1 MGSWVLF
8 LLGGAAVIIVVYN
21 RIAALSHRRR
31 NAFADID
38 VQLEQRYN
46 TIPNMVEV
54 VKAYAG
60 HEHKVFKEIAE
71 ARAATKDAFGVGEKR
86 FKAEAVLG
94 QALNHLYAVAENYP
108 ELKANENFMMLQQ
121 ELSDL
126 ENKISAARRF
136 FNSAT
141 AEYNTAIEQFPG
153 NIMARMFGYF
163 EEPYFRTDGDKEE
176 EIKAIPE
183 VKMAPVEK
191 K

>member
-1 MGSWVLF
+1 
-8 LLGGAAVIIVVYN
+8 
-21 RIAALSHRRR
+21 
-31 NAFADID
+31 
-38 VQLEQRYN
+38 
-46 TIPNMVEV
+46 
-54 VKAYAG
+54 
-60 HEHKVFKEIAE
+60 
-71 ARAATKDAFGVGEKR
+71 
-86 FKAEAVLG
+86 LG